1 MANNN
6 DIRYCL
12 EAYLDTIPFLPGVFN
27 ENLNDFPQDPLS
39 HIATRFVPTSNRA
52 VTTGDNPWRKKLGYF
67 QVTVRVPINSGTG
80 EQLEYADRIETSF
93 SPGKFLS
100 VTKSSLTLKMD
111 FTNSLYSLDDKTLTV
126 VIDYAEAS
134 GSYEESPYYCTPV
147 SIGWH
152 CHNL

>member
-1 MANNN
+1 MATNN

-12 EAYLDTIPFLPGVFN
+12 ENHLDSIPFLPEVFN
-27 ENLNDFPQDPLS
+27 ENLNNFPQDPIS
-39 HIATRFVPTSNRA
+39 HISTRFVPTSNRA
-52 VTTGDNPWRKKLGYF
+52 VTTGGNPWRKKLGFF
-67 QVTVRVPINSGTG
+67 QVIVRVPINFGTG
-80 EQLEYADRIETSF
+80 EQLEYADQIETFF
-93 SPGKFLS
+93 SPGKFLTT
-100 VTKSSLTLKMD
+100 TKNSLTLQMN
-111 FTNSLYSLDDKTLTV
+111 FTNGLYSLEDKTLTV